1 MGTND
6 IAAVINKENGV
17 LRECLQGEIGGRLV
31 FKELYCCL
39 KSKPLEPEVDGPR
52 QTTYTYA

>member
-6 IAAVINKENGV
+6 IAAVINKEDGV
-17 LRECLQGEIGGRLV
+17 LRECLQGQIEGRLV
-31 FKELYCCL
+31 FKELYWR
-39 KSKPLEPEVDGPR
+39 KPLEHEAHGAK